1 MVGTMALVIILSVFN
16 GLEKMVTGIF
26 GTFDPDV
33 KITAIQGKVFVPD
46 STTLVL
52 MKAVPGVESVAL
64 TLEENALLRYGDRQF
79 IGTLRGVDDHYPQ
92 MTGLNKTMWD
102 GEFVLYDQKNNPTAV
117 IGLGVANTLGI
128 RLNFITQLAIYM
140 PNRKGSVTSP
150 ETSFSRV
157 FLYPSGIFEIEQEF
171 DSKYLFVPIRL
182 VRDLLDY
189 EKEISAIEVKLT
201 PEADMKRAAS
211 DIRKIYGAD
220 FLVQDRFE
228 QQELFYKVMKSEKL
242 AIFII
247 LTFILIIASFNIIG
261 SLTMLII
268 EKEKDIKILRSL
280 GASDQLI
287 RRIFIYEGWMISFI
301 GAFGGLIVGFL
312 VCFVQERFGLI
323 KFSSDSLL
331 IDAYPV
337 VIKLTDFFIVG
348 TTVLLIGYLA
358 AWYPVRYLSKK
369 FSLKR
374 SK

>member
-1 MVGTMALVIILSVFN
+1 
-16 GLEKMVTGIF
+16 
-26 GTFDPDV
+26 
-33 KITAIQGKVFVPD
+33 
-46 STTLVL
+46 
-52 MKAVPGVESVAL
+52 
-64 TLEENALLRYGDRQF
+64 
-79 IGTLRGVDDHYPQ
+79 